1 MPHRIQIM
9 QVDSS
14 ITKLLGG
21 TMTNSSRKK
30 KKIATV
36 TTKKR
41 QSPQMEVIG
50 TILREL
56 LLEYNSQE
64 VKRMWRMIRHES

>member
-9 QVDSS
+9 QADSS

-21 TMTNSSRKK
+21 AMTNSSRKK
-30 KKIATV
+30 KL
-36 TTKKR
+36 
-41 QSPQMEVIG
+41 QSPQLEVIE